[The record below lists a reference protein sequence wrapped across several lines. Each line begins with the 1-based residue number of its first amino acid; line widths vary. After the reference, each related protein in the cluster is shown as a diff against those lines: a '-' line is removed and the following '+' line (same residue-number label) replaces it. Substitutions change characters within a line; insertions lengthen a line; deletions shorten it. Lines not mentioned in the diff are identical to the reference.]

1 MGTGGGVS
9 STGSS
14 ENQPDKLLISL
25 LILSPLLLG
34 AHSSFGCL
42 YFLGSCA
49 CGFLPVCQP
58 NPMCLLAF
66 RNCEQRKSLVTPK
79 CNHFPFSI
87 WLCSG
92 EIRSGPD
99 RRACLNC
106 ITNSIHFLANSWVE
120 GVFVSMEMRGPAK
133 ERGKGEAGKK

>member
-1 MGTGGGVS
+1 MGTGAGVS

-42 YFLGSCA
+42 YFLGSSA
-49 CGFLPVCQP
+49 CGFLLVCQP

-66 RNCEQRKSLVTPK
+66 RNREQSKSLVTPK
-79 CNHFPFSI
+79 CNHFPFSV
-87 WLCSG
+87 WLFSG
-92 EIRSGPD
+92 EIRSGAD

-106 ITNSIHFLANSWVE
+106 ITDSIHFLANSWVE
-120 GVFVSMEMRGPAK
+120 GVVVSMEMRVPAK
-133 ERGKGEAGKK
+133 EKDTGEAGRK